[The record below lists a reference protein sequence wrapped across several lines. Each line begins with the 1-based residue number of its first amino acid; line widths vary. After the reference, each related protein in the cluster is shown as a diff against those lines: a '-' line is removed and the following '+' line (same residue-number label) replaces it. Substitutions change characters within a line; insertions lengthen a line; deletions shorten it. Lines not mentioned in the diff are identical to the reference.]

1 MAKSNRE
8 LVTEEIGLFLEHAF
22 PGTGNREM
30 YTDYLNAMSEKDFKA
45 YIGRLHSQEETIT
58 ATLPINSEFK
68 VTYEHMMKVAKK
80 INHDFYQKL
89 ILTDPETGQE
99 VITPIKHYVIDI
111 VLRRQVQMFWKKIS
125 TAENAR
131 KRNIL
136 TGQATN
142 ESKGSAFSYPE
153 ANALKGRG
161 MNKTLI
167 EFMKGRGGDGMV
179 YSAANDLIARDG
191 KVNISDLLYLPSR
204 ATAVDTLSAYLT
216 AMHLRNNLKAK

>member
-1 MAKSNRE
+1 MSKSARA

-22 PGTGNREM
+22 PKTGNREM
-30 YTDYLNAMSEKDFKA
+30 YTDYLESMSEKAFKE
-45 YIGRLHSQEETIT
+45 YIARLESEEETIT
-58 ATLPINSEFK
+58 ATLPINGKFK
-68 VTYEHMMKVAKK
+68 ITYEHMMAVAKK
-80 INHDFYQKL
+80 INHDFYQYL

-99 VITPIKHYVIDI
+99 VTTPIKHFVIDI

-161 MNKTLI
+161 MEKTLI

-179 YSAANDLIARDG
+179 YAAANNLIQRDG
-191 KVNISDLLYLPSR
+191 KASINDLLYLPSR
-204 ATAVDTLSAYLT
+204 VTAVDTLSAMLK
-216 AMHLRNNLKAK
+216 AMHLRNNL